1 MGRTLPRSFFARDAA
16 GRAVLSRAFFARDA
30 DQVARDLLGRLL
42 VHETPEGRLAAR
54 IVETEAYFG
63 PAGRNPHLAERTD
76 GDRALFARLLREGD
90 PAAHSFMGVTPRNR
104 VMYGPPGHAY
114 VYLIYGMH
122 ECMNVTTGPL
132 DPPEPQAVLLRAG
145 EPVEGIEAMVL
156 RRGRP
161 DLKPTQVASGPA
173 KLAKAMGITRAL
185 YGVDVTRGPFRFE
198 AGRAVADGD
207 VAVTTRINVVGG
219 EDLPLRYAVRGNP
232 HVSRVKVK

>member
-1 MGRTLPRSFFARDAA
+1 MGRALPRSFFARDTH

-30 DQVARDLLGRLL
+30 DQVARDLLGRVLA
-42 VHETPEGRLAAR
+42 HETPEGRLAAR

-63 PAGRNPHLAERTD
+63 PAGRNPHLAARRD
-76 GDRALFARLLREGD
+76 GDRALFRRLLREGD
-90 PAAHSFMGVTPRNR
+90 PAAHSFIGVTPRNQ
-104 VMYGPPGHAY
+104 VMYGPPGFAY
-114 VYLIYGMH
+114 VYAIYGMH

-145 EPVEGIEAMVL
+145 EPLEGIESMAL

-185 YGVDVTRGPFRFE
+185 YGVDMTAGPFRFE
-198 AGRAVADGD
+198 AGRAVPDED
-207 VAVTTRINVVGG
+207 VAVTTRVNVVGG
-219 EDLPLRYAVRGNP
+219 EDLPLRWLVRSSP
-232 HVSRVKVK
+232 HVSRGKVK